1 MTAPPAP
8 TPQAPS
14 PRVLVS
20 EPVAPKLESLIRDA
34 DARAD
39 RWFDGR
45 KAPGLIYGV
54 LVDGRLV
61 HARGLGTLRVGAEAP
76 PDLESAFRIAS
87 ITKSF
92 TAATVLLLR
101 DDGRLALDDPAERYV
116 PELASWRYPT
126 ADSPRITIRHLLT
139 MTAGLPSDDPWG
151 DRQQG
156 LDLASFSELLRGG
169 LSFAFTPGTRFE
181 YSNLGYGILGRVI
194 TNVAGREYRE
204 VVRERLL
211 QPLGMAATGYLA
223 EEVPP
228 ERLAHGY
235 VWRDDNGFLEE
246 PMDGYG
252 ALASMGGVFTTLPDL
267 ARWVSGFVDAWPPRD
282 DPDDGHPLPRAVRRE
297 MQQPIMPFALATLRT
312 SAEVPTVESIH
323 YGYGLFIVEDFRIG
337 RTISHSGGY
346 PGFGSQMRWHP
357 ASGLAVVG
365 MANGRYAPVTPL
377 LREMLTELIVGEAA
391 PSRRIGPADA
401 TTAARSAVEAL
412 LARWDDA
419 TAAALFAMNVELDE
433 PIEDRRRALDKLRA
447 DHGRLVPD
455 PDLQARSESPF
466 HLEWWLRGERG
477 RVRVEIL
484 LSPEL
489 PPRVQAL
496 NLYSVPDP
504 SPELAAA
511 AARIVQAL
519 GPDDGAAPVIPAE
532 LPLAEAV
539 DRAALGRALRATEA
553 RFGGLTL
560 GPAIAGDGVKAA
572 TYRLTGEQGSVELAI
587 EWSSEANALSSVGL
601 LPVRQSSVDLE

>member
-1 MTAPPAP
+1 MTNL
-8 TPQAPS
+8 TPQPAA

-20 EPVAPKLESLIRDA
+20 EAVPPALEALIHDA
-34 DARAD
+34 DQRVD

-45 KAPGLIYGV
+45 KAPGLVYGV
-54 LVDGRLV
+54 IVDGRMV
-61 HARGLGTLRVGAEAP
+61 HARGLGTLRVGSDAP
-76 PDLESAFRIAS
+76 PDLDSAFRIAS
-87 ITKSF
+87 MTKSF

-101 DDGRLALDDPAERYV
+101 DEGRLALDDPAERYV

-139 MTAGLPSDDPWG
+139 MTAGLPTDDPWG

-156 LDLASFSELLRGG
+156 LDLAAFSELLRGG
-169 LSFAFTPGTRFE
+169 VSFAFTPGTRFE

-204 VVRERLL
+204 VVRERLFE
-211 QPLGMAATGYLA
+211 PLGMAATGYLA
-223 EEVPP
+223 EEVAS

-235 VWRDDNGFLEE
+235 VWRDDEGFVEE
-246 PMDGYG
+246 PIDGYG

-267 ARWVSGFVDAWPPRD
+267 ARWVAGFVDAWPPRD
-282 DPDDGHPLPRAVRRE
+282 DPEDGHPLPRAVRRE

-337 RTISHSGGY
+337 RTISHGGGY

-357 ASGLAVVG
+357 ASGLAVIG

-377 LREMLTELIVGEAA
+377 LREVLAELIVGEAV
-391 PSRRIGPADA
+391 PSRRLQLADPT
-401 TTAARSAVEAL
+401 TTARVAVEAL
-412 LARWDDA
+412 LEHWDDA
-419 TAAALFAMNVELDE
+419 AATALFAMNVDLDE
-433 PIEDRRRALDKLRA
+433 PIERRRAEIERLRES
-447 DHGRLVPD
+447 HGRLATD
-455 PDLQARSESPF
+455 PDLPARSDSPF

-477 RVRVEIL
+477 RVRAEIL

-489 PPRVQAL
+489 PPRLQML
-496 NLYSVPDP
+496 NLTSVADP

-511 AARIVQAL
+511 AARIVAAL
-519 GPDDGAAPVIPAE
+519 APDDGAAPAIPAD
-532 LPLAEAV
+532 LPLAETV

-553 RFGGLTL
+553 RFGALTL
-560 GPAIAGDGVKAA
+560 GPPIAGDGAKVA
-572 TYRLTGEQGSVELAI
+572 TYRLDGTHGRVELAL
-587 EWSSEANALSSVGL
+587 EWSADAKALSAVGL
-601 LPVRQSSVDLE
+601 LPVRQSSIDLE

>member
-1 MTAPPAP
+1 
-8 TPQAPS
+8 
-14 PRVLVS
+14 VLVS
-20 EPVAPKLESLIRDA
+20 GAVPPALEALIRDA

-45 KAPGLIYGV
+45 KAPGLVYGV
-54 LVDGRLV
+54 IVDGHLV
-61 HARGLGTLRVGAEAP
+61 HARAMGTLRVGSEAP
-76 PDLESAFRIAS
+76 PGLDSAFRIAS
-87 ITKSF
+87 MTKSF

-101 DDGRLALDDPAERYV
+101 DEGRLALDDAAERYV

-139 MTAGLPSDDPWG
+139 MTAGLPTDDPWG

-169 LSFAFTPGTRFE
+169 LSFAFTPGTKFE

-211 QPLGMAATGYLA
+211 EPLGMAGTGYLA

-235 VWRDDNGFLEE
+235 VWRDDVGFVEE
-246 PMDGYG
+246 PMDDYG

-267 ARWVSGFVDAWPPRD
+267 ARWVAGFVDAWPPRD
-282 DPDDGHPLPRAVRRE
+282 DPDGGHPLSRAVRRE

-377 LREMLTELIVGEAA
+377 LRDMLSELIAGEAV
-391 PSRRIGPADA
+391 PSRRIRPAEA
-401 TTAARSAVEAL
+401 TITARAAVEAL
-412 LARWDDA
+412 LAHWDDA
-419 TAAALFAMNVELDE
+419 AAAALFAMNVELDE
-433 PIEDRRRALDKLRA
+433 PIDDRRKTVDKLRIA
-447 DHGRLVPD
+447 HGRLAPD
-455 PDLQARSESPF
+455 PDLPTRSESPF

-477 RVRVEIL
+477 RVRAEIL

-496 NLYSVPDP
+496 NLTSVPDP

-511 AARIVQAL
+511 APRIVAAL
-519 GPDDGAAPVIPAE
+519 APADGAAPAIPAE

-553 RFGGLTL
+553 RFGALAL
-560 GPAIAGDGVKAA
+560 GPAVAGDGAKSA
-572 TYRLTGEQGSVELAI
+572 TFRLTGDHGSVELAL
-587 EWSSEANALSSVGL
+587 EWSPEARALSSVAL